1 MRVAVIFTNPQ
12 DFVAFYHKGLP
23 RFYLNLPFSNPPSL
37 PDNEASIPDESDP
50 EAKMVTVLEI
60 PEEDLA
66 AFEAVIQSFRG
77 QIVSSDELD
86 AMGI

>member
-1 MRVAVIFTNPQ
+1 MRVSVIFTNPL
-12 DFVAFYHKGLP
+12 DFVAFYHQGLP
-23 RFYLNLPFSNPPSL
+23 RFYLSLPFSDIPLL
-37 PDNEASIPDESDP
+37 PDDEASILEESEV

-60 PEEDLA
+60 AEEDLA
-66 AFEAVIQSFRG
+66 AFEAVTKSFKG